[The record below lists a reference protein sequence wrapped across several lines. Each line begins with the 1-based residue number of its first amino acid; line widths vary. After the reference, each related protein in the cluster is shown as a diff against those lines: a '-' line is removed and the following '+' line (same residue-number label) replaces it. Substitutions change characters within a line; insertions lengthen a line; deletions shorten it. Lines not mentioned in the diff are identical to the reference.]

1 MLSATDFGRFKGA
14 IAGLPLKGENEK
26 YERAQ
31 LICPRFLLFREAGL
45 EVCYIPFHY
54 VNARARVVLMGL
66 TPGWTQM
73 EEAFRAAKQG
83 IANGMEGEVLFH
95 HIGTTG
101 SFSGTMRKNLVCMLN
116 GVGLNVPLGIASC
129 LDLFGARSELV
140 HLTSAVNAPIFKDG
154 KNYRG
159 YGPSLLQVPKLRE
172 WIVENLAPELR
183 SVPGAV
189 IVPLG
194 RVADEAIQFL
204 HKQNLID
211 LDRCLTGF
219 PHPSG
224 ANGHRK
230 EDFALGRERWANQLE
245 AWFAAQDEGTG

>member
-1 MLSATDFGRFKGA
+1 MLSATDFGRFKEA

-83 IANGMEGEVLFH
+83 IANGMEGEALFH

-116 GVGLNVPLGIASC
+116 GVGLNVRLGIASC

-159 YGPSLLQVPKLRE
+159 YGPSLLQVPKPRE
-172 WIVENLAPELR
+172 WIVENLSAGIAVRAR
-183 SVPGAV
+183 SRDRATGQGG
-189 IVPLG
+189 G
-194 RVADEAIQFL
+194 RSDPISPQAES
-204 HKQNLID
+204 
-211 LDRCLTGF
+211 DRFGPMSDGL
-219 PHPSG
+219 S
-224 ANGHRK
+224 ASVW
-230 EDFALGRERWANQLE
+230 RERPSQGRFRVGARTVGQS
-245 AWFAAQDEGTG
+245 A